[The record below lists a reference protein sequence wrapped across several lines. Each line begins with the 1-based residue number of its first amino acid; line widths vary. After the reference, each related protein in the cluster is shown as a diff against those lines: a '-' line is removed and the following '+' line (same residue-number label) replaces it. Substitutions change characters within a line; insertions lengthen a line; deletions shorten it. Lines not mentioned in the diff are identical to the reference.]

1 MADQDDR
8 PAVTDKPKK
17 KRINGRKRELLR
29 DEKRQNHVTGPP
41 CNCSKLR
48 RFEVTTAE
56 DRDIVIRHF
65 SNLKTKDEQDALLA
79 SLVSVHAEEVGRRID
94 NKLSSINVHLNI
106 MSTLSEMGDLVR

>member
-1 MADQDDR
+1 MRNVRIMLLDLLATV
-8 PAVTDKPKK
+8 VT
-17 KRINGRKRELLR
+17 
-29 DEKRQNHVTGPP
+29 
-41 CNCSKLR
+41 SKLR

-79 SLVSVHAEEVGRRID
+79 SLVSVHPEEVGRRID

-106 MSTLSEMGDLVR
+106 M